1 LNSWT
6 AQRVLAEAA
15 AMEWCPDG
23 AIEVRSDEYRLI
35 RYPDWVVNPTF
46 PAAHVT
52 WSRTTRPLDEVIPEV
67 TALVR
72 GWALAGVAWWVS
84 PATEPSDTEEVLR
97 AKGAIVT
104 DEAQVLARELTPY
117 EPPAELPANLTIEL
131 VRDECTFRAASDVTV
146 KGWERPEPDPAEL
159 ARQLE
164 ETLDDL
170 ERWSDFRVVAFVDG
184 EPASTGGCTLA
195 GQVAQLWGA
204 VTLPAFRHR
213 GAYRAIL
220 AERLRLARQ
229 HGADLALV
237 KGRATTSA
245 PILLRSGFTDYGQD
259 RCCWLPIQAGVQDD
273 AGSECVAGLVRE
285 PGQVAH
291 VGGGADGGGLDLDA
305 DQRRRRSPGVPV
317 GQFCT
322 SFSTLWL

>member
-6 AQRVLAEAA
+6 TQRVLAEAA

-23 AIEVRSDEYRLI
+23 AIEVRSDEYR
-35 RYPDWVVNPTF
+35 
-46 PAAHVT
+46 
-52 WSRTTRPLDEVIPEV
+52 
-67 TALVR
+67 
-72 GWALAGVAWWVS
+72 
-84 PATEPSDTEEVLR
+84 LR

>member
-6 AQRVLAEAA
+6 TQRVLAEAA

-46 PAAHVT
+46 PAAQVT
-52 WSRTTRPLDEVIPEV
+52 WSRTTRPLDEVIHEV

-84 PATEPSDTEEVLR
+84 PASEPPDTEEVLR
-97 AKGAIVT
+97 AKGATVT
-104 DEAQVLARELTPY
+104 DEAQVLARELTPGA
-117 EPPAELPANLTIEL
+117 PPAELPANLTIEL
-131 VRDECTFRAASDVTV
+131 VRDERTFRAASDITV
-146 KGWERPEPDPAEL
+146 KGWERPVPDPAEF

-164 ETLDDL
+164 EALDGL

-195 GQVAQLWGA
+195 GHVAQLWGA
-204 VTLPAFRHR
+204 VTLPAFRR
-213 GAYRAIL
+213 QGAYRTVL
-220 AERLRLARQ
+220 AERLHLARQ

-245 PILLRSGFTDYGQD
+245 PILLRSGFTDYGED
-259 RCCWLPIQAGVQDD
+259 RCYWLPILKDI
-273 AGSECVAGLVRE
+273 
-285 PGQVAH
+285 
-291 VGGGADGGGLDLDA
+291 
-305 DQRRRRSPGVPV
+305 
-317 GQFCT
+317 
-322 SFSTLWL
+322 

>member
-6 AQRVLAEAA
+6 TQRVLAEAA

-46 PAAHVT
+46 PAAQVT
-52 WSRTTRPLDEVIPEV
+52 WSRI
-67 TALVR
+67 R

-84 PATEPSDTEEVLR
+84 PASEPPDTEEVLR
-97 AKGAIVT
+97 AKGATLT
-104 DEAQVLARELTPY
+104 DEAQVLARELMPGA
-117 EPPAELPANLTIEL
+117 PPAELPANLTIEL
-131 VRDECTFRAASDVTV
+131 VRDERTFRAASDITV
-146 KGWERPEPDPAEL
+146 KGWERPEPDPAEF

-164 ETLDDL
+164 EALDGL

-204 VTLPAFRHR
+204 VTLPAFRR
-213 GAYRAIL
+213 QGAYRAVL
-220 AERLRLARQ
+220 AERLHLARQ

-237 KGRATTSA
+237 KGRAATSA
-245 PILLRSGFTDYGQD
+245 PILRRSGFTDHGQD
-259 RCCWLPIQAGVQDD
+259 RCYWLPISKVFKKMFAN
-273 AGSECVAGLVRE
+273 
-285 PGQVAH
+285 
-291 VGGGADGGGLDLDA
+291 
-305 DQRRRRSPGVPV
+305 
-317 GQFCT
+317 
-322 SFSTLWL
+322 